1 MIDSTFFH
9 SSPITRW
16 NRAGAIS
23 TFLGT
28 TRDTFEEK
36 TVTYLEYEAYP
47 EMALKSMLEIC
58 SEVREASPIDFP
70 SHNTCLII
78 LPLISS
84 H

>member
-1 MIDSTFFH
+1 MIDSTFFP
-9 SSPITRW
+9 SSLIILCN

-58 SEVREASPIDFP
+58 SEVREASLIDFL
-70 SHNTCLII
+70 T
-78 LPLISS
+78 
-84 H
+84 